1 MNQSVWRRVTEVAAL
16 TMACALIPV
25 GIASAGTP
33 AHQQDGDSSESSAD
47 GSYIESVERI
57 NGRQQIVNVYAASMD
72 RTVPIQVITP
82 ADNSVPRPILYLLN
96 GAGGGE
102 DSATWEYQTDVVD
115 FFQDK
120 NVNVVTPVGGRLSY
134 YTDWE
139 KEDPKLGK
147 NMWSTFLARNSHRC
161 STNNSAAT
169 GTNLWQ
175 RSRCQVP
182 QFSIWP
188 SSTQVSTSRLR
199 RTAAVRKPAI
209 PSDSSSSGLPLSGS
223 AGLMTSRTCGSVRQ
237 RRLART

>member
-1 MNQSVWRRVTEVAAL
+1 MQREGSNLTRMNQSVWRRVTEVAAL

-147 NMWSTFLARNSHRC
+147 NMWSTFLGKELPPLLNKQLGSNGDQSLAAISMSGYLSSQFGHRVPRFLQVGC
-161 STNNSAAT
+161 GVQRLCAN
-169 GTNLWQ
+169 Q
-175 RSRCQVP
+175 RSP
-182 QFSIWP
+182 
-188 SSTQVSTSRLR
+188 
-199 RTAAVRKPAI
+199 RTA
-209 PSDSSSSGLPLSGS
+209 
-223 AGLMTSRTCGSVRQ
+223 VRQ
-237 RRLART
+237 DYH